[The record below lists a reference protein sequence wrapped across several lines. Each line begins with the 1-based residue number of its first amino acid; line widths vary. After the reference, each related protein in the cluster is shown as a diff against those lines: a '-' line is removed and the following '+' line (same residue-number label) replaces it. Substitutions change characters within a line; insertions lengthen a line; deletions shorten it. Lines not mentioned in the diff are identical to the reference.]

1 MDEKIWIREALEA
14 AVRPML
20 SDKRWNH
27 TLGCCEMGLAL
38 AERWGADRQMVMEA
52 TLVHDMTRN
61 LSDEDQLQ
69 LCAKYGIINKYG
81 KAEFRNLIH
90 AETAAALAADHF
102 GMRPAVVRAVASHT
116 LGNEDMTLLDKIVYL
131 SDAIEKGREY
141 PGVADIRRMA
151 FENLDRAMQMSIGST
166 LRHIEEQGGTPHA
179 ASLLAL
185 EGIERAL
192 YEQENNMNE
201 NNRTQ
206 AVDLTPEQLMQ
217 EIVKIADSRKAKDLR
232 ALHVTEQTTLADYLV
247 IMTGTSTTHLRAL
260 ADEVEFQMKEKFG
273 IYPHHVEGVS
283 STWTLLDYTSVVVN
297 VFMEESRETY
307 DLERKWGDG
316 LPVDLSDILIAE

>member
-1 MDEKIWIREALEA
+1 MVRKLWDYESLLA
-14 AVRPML
+14 AVRPYL
-20 SDKRWNH
+20 TDKRYNH
-27 TLGCCEMGLAL
+27 TIGCYEMAMAL
-38 AERWGADRQMVMEA
+38 AERWGADRQDVMEA
-52 TLVHDMTRN
+52 MLVHDITRK
-61 LSDEDQLQ
+61 LSDEEQLQ

-81 KAEFRNLIH
+81 KEEFQNLIH
-90 AETAAALAADHF
+90 AETAAALAADLF
-102 GMRPAVVRAVASHT
+102 GMPPHVVRAVASHT
-116 LGNEDMTLLDKIVYL
+116 LGNEEMSLLDKVVYL
-131 SDAIEKGREY
+131 SDAIEKGRVY
-141 PGVADIRRMA
+141 PGVEDLRRLA
-151 FENLDRAMQMSIGST
+151 FEDLDRAVCTSIRST
-166 LRHIEEQGGTPHA
+166 IRYVEEKGGVPHA

-185 EGIERAL
+185 QGIERAL

-260 ADEVEFQMKEKFG
+260 SDEIEYQMKEKFG
-273 IYPHHVEGVS
+273 IYPHHVEGIS

-316 LPVDLSDILIAE
+316 LPVDLSDILTAE

>member
-1 MDEKIWIREALEA
+1 MKRKSWDYDSLCA
-14 AVRPML
+14 AVRPYL
-20 SDKRWNH
+20 KERRYVH
-27 TLGCCEMGLAL
+27 TLGCCEMALAL
-38 AERWGADRQMVMEA
+38 AERWGCDRQDVMEA
-52 TLVHDMTRN
+52 ALVHDITKK
-61 LSDEDQLQ
+61 LSDEEQLQ

-81 KAEFRNLIH
+81 KDELGNLIH
-90 AETAAALAADHF
+90 AETAAALAADLF
-102 GMRPAVVRAVASHT
+102 GMPPHVVQAVASHT

-131 SDAIEKGREY
+131 SDAIEKGRDY
-141 PGVADIRRMA
+141 PGVEDLRRLA
-151 FENLDRAMQMSIGST
+151 FEDLDRAVCMSIRST
-166 LRHIEEQGGTPHA
+166 LRNIEEKGGIPNER
-179 ASLLAL
+179 SLLAL
-185 EGIERAL
+185 QGIERAL
-192 YEQENNMNE
+192 YEQENIMNE

-260 ADEVEFQMKEKFG
+260 GDEIEYQMKEKFG

-316 LPVDLSDILIAE
+316 LPVDLSALLTAE

>member
-1 MDEKIWIREALEA
+1 MSDSKAL
-14 AVRPML
+14 
-20 SDKRWNH
+20 
-27 TLGCCEMGLAL
+27 
-38 AERWGADRQMVMEA
+38 ME
-52 TLVHDMTRN
+52 
-61 LSDEDQLQ
+61 
-69 LCAKYGIINKYG
+69 
-81 KAEFRNLIH
+81 
-90 AETAAALAADHF
+90 
-102 GMRPAVVRAVASHT
+102 
-116 LGNEDMTLLDKIVYL
+116 
-131 SDAIEKGREY
+131 
-141 PGVADIRRMA
+141 
-151 FENLDRAMQMSIGST
+151 
-166 LRHIEEQGGTPHA
+166 
-179 ASLLAL
+179 
-185 EGIERAL
+185 
-192 YEQENNMNE
+192 
-201 NNRTQ
+201 
-206 AVDLTPEQLMQ
+206 